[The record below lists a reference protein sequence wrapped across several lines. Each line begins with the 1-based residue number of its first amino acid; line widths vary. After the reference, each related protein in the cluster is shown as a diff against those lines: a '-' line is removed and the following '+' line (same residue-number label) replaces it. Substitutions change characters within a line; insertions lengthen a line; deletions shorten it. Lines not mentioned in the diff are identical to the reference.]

1 MTLDLTKP
9 MRWKLDHTP
18 VIVLW
23 SDDNDTFA
31 EWQPPYDEPVRQH
44 MRTEWFSERVENIP
58 PEPPRGPEEVW
69 VSVYHNGFV
78 TWTACASEGAAL
90 DMIAC
95 ANPARA
101 GAAVRYIRADL
112 ATRWNVADRLATVIR
127 ELLGRTSGNPIR
139 RCHPVW
145 VEAYAVLADYEAQKS
160 TLTKTKGAQ
169 QS

>member
-9 MRWKLDHTP
+9 MRWKSDHTP

-31 EWQPPYDEPVRQH
+31 EWQPPDDEPVRQH

-58 PEPPRGPEEVW
+58 PEPPRGPEEAW
-69 VSVYHNGFV
+69 VFV
-78 TWTACASEGAAL
+78 GKRGQVVCALLGDSPRSAQY
-90 DMIAC
+90 
-95 ANPARA
+95 
-101 GAAVRYIRADL
+101 VRYLRADL

-127 ELLGRTSGNPIR
+127 KLLGRTSGNPIR